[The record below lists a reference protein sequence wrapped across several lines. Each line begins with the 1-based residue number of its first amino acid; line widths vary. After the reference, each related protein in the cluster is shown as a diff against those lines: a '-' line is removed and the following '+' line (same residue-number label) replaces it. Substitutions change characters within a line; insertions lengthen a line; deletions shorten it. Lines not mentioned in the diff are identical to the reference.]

1 MNTTRKTL
9 AMAVT
14 VAGLLSAGAVLADSA
29 PIRLTEA
36 QMDQFVAG
44 AQVSSTPTYEYFH
57 SNSNNPA
64 SADSNGT
71 STYVT
76 TTTISCGGASTSC
89 ANPAQTTVVSDPTF
103 VDGPGKK

>member
-9 AMAVT
+9 AVAVT

-44 AQVSSTPTYEYFH
+44 AVVSETTTYEYFH
-57 SNSNNPA
+57 GNSTNPA
-64 SADSNGT
+64 SGPSNGT
-71 STYVT
+71 STYAT

-89 ANPAQTTVVSDPTF
+89 AAPAQTTVVSDPVL
-103 VDGPGKK
+103 VDSPGK

>member
-9 AMAVT
+9 AVAVT

-44 AQVSSTPTYEYFH
+44 ALVSSTTTYEYFH
-57 SNSNNPA
+57 GSSNNPA
-64 SADSNGT
+64 PAPSNGT
-71 STYVT
+71 STYAT
-76 TTTISCGGASTSC
+76 TTQVFCPGASTTCDSQ
-89 ANPAQTTVVSDPTF
+89 AQTTVVSGPVL
-103 VDGPGKK
+103 VDGPGQ